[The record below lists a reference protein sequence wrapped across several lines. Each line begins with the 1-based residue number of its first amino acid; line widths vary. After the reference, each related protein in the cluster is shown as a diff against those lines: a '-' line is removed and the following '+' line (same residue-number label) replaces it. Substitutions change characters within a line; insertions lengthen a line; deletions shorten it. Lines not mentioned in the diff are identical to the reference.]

1 MSMMRQIWLIVLL
14 TALLAFVGSVTVN
27 VWSARQYL
35 ETQLMVKNND
45 NATALALSLSQQKGD
60 RTIIELLISAQFD
73 TGYYARITLTS
84 PSGQTLVERK
94 NVVDEILAPAWFVK
108 LLPLVS
114 RPGMAQVSDGWKPVG
129 QIEVVSHSA
138 YAYQH
143 LWEST
148 YQAAIWLA
156 CVIGLIGAFGT
167 WLLGT
172 IKKPL
177 TQAVAQARAIC
188 ERQFNTIAEP
198 RVPELRQLTQAMNSM
213 AIRLK
218 EIFSQQAAQIE
229 HMRREA
235 SVDRLSGLAHRQH
248 FLNQFNIMLTSDEQ
262 SGHTTLLRQ
271 GVFCLIRLQD
281 LAGAN
286 KTQGYQKIDQTIQ
299 ALGVH
304 LQAHVDN
311 IPDAFAGRLN
321 GSDFAVVMPYLDLQE
336 QHLNQEV
343 QALWQSLLKAMTQW
357 VVSCRMGASVFTR
370 TSTLA
375 KILARADLSLA
386 AQQSYGAQAPRVS
399 LADNVMAGNTW
410 GEQEWRQRLQHTLH
424 LPDTSQHLQL
434 ATYPVRDPQNKLI
447 HFEAPVRLRLEREG
461 DFLPAAEFVP
471 MLLRLEMTALL
482 DEHVLLHALQYIQLQ
497 QRAVAIDMA
506 AESLVAPGFMLTI
519 LAHLKAS
526 PPPPQTLWVEFPE
539 SALFAHPNLLT
550 ALSGFTR
557 ALAEYGVQVGVAHA
571 GANLAQLQKLHA
583 AGIHYMKLDAAYI
596 QGVAESAPMVSFI
609 QSAVSIAHGMGIL
622 VIAEGVNNLNDSEKL
637 KEIGVDGL
645 TGTYVR

>member
-1 MSMMRQIWLIVLL
+1 
-14 TALLAFVGSVTVN
+14 
-27 VWSARQYL
+27 
-35 ETQLMVKNND
+35 
-45 NATALALSLSQQKGD
+45 
-60 RTIIELLISAQFD
+60 
-73 TGYYARITLTS
+73 
-84 PSGQTLVERK
+84 LVERED
-94 NVVDEILAPAWFVK
+94 VVDDIPAPAWFVK
-108 LLPLVS
+108 LLPLAS
-114 RPGMAQVSDGWKPVG
+114 RPGVAQVSDGWKPIG
-129 QIEVVSHSA
+129 QIEVISHSA

-156 CVIGLIGAFGT
+156 CVIGLIGAFST

-218 EIFSQQAAQIE
+218 EIFNQQAAQIE

-235 SVDRLSGLAHRQH
+235 SVDRLSGVAHRQH
-248 FLNQFNIMLTSDEQ
+248 FLNQFNLMLTPDEQ

-281 LAGAN
+281 LAEAN
-286 KTQGYQKIDQTIQ
+286 KTQGHQKIDQTIQ
-299 ALGVH
+299 ALGAR
-304 LQAHVDN
+304 LQAHVKD

-321 GSDFAVVMPYLDLQE
+321 GSDFAVILPCLDLQE
-336 QHLNQEV
+336 QHLNLEV
-343 QALWQSLLKAMTQW
+343 QALWQSLLKAMPQW
-357 VVSCRMGASVFTR
+357 AVPCRMGASVFTR

-386 AQQSYGAQAPRVS
+386 AQESHGAQAPRVS
-399 LADNVMAGNTW
+399 LADNVLPGNTW

-424 LPDTSQHLQL
+424 LPHASQHLQL
-434 ATYPVRDPQNKLI
+434 ATYPVRGLQNKLI
-447 HFEAPVRLRLEREG
+447 HFETPVRLRLESEG

-482 DEHVLLHALQYIQLQ
+482 DEQVLLHALQYIQSQ
-497 QRAVAIDMA
+497 QHAVAINMA
-506 AESLVAPGFMLTI
+506 AESLADPGFI
-519 LAHLKAS
+519 LRIIAHLQASS
-526 PPPPQTLWVEFPE
+526 PPAQTLWIEFPE
-539 SALFAHPNLLT
+539 SALFAHANLLG
-550 ALSGFTR
+550 ALSGFIR
-557 ALAEYGVQVGVAHA
+557 ALTEYGVQVGVEHA
-571 GANLAQLQKLHA
+571 GANLAKLQKLHA

-596 QGVAESAPMVSFI
+596 QGVAESPPMASFI
-609 QSAVSIAHGMGIL
+609 QSAVSIAHGMGIQ
-622 VIAEGVNNLNDSEKL
+622 VFAEGVNRAEDLARIEAL
-637 KEIGVDGL
+637 GLDGW
-645 TGTYVR
+645 TGRAVS